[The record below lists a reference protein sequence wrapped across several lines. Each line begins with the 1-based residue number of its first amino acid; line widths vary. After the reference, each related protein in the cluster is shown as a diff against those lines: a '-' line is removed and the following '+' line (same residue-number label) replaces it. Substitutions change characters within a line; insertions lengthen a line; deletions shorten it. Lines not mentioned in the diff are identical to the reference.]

1 MNIDDIKKL
10 KVGKVIENIDLKKY
24 TTYKAGGIGRVLVI
38 PKDIESLQKLFN
50 YINKNNIKYKMLGLG
65 SNLIFG
71 DDIYEGILIKL
82 DEFNDV
88 NISGTTIRVGA
99 GYSLIKL
106 SLLSSI
112 ALINAAIASCA

>member
-71 DDIYEGILIKL
+71 DDIY
-82 DEFNDV
+82 
-88 NISGTTIRVGA
+88 
-99 GYSLIKL
+99 
-106 SLLSSI
+106 
-112 ALINAAIASCA
+112 

>member
-50 YINKNNIKYKMLGLG
+50 YINKNNIK
-65 SNLIFG
+65 
-71 DDIYEGILIKL
+71 
-82 DEFNDV
+82 
-88 NISGTTIRVGA
+88 
-99 GYSLIKL
+99 
-106 SLLSSI
+106 
-112 ALINAAIASCA
+112 